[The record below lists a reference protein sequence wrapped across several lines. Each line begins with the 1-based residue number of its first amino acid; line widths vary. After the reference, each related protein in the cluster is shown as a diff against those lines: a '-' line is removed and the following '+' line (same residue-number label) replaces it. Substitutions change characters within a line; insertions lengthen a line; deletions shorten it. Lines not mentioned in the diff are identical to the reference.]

1 MFKLTKWNRLSKEI
15 SWVVSGPD
23 LLYLYPLVSTQE
35 MIPDINVLGPIM
47 VHLIFSLAN
56 GT

>member
-47 VHLIFSLAN
+47 VHLIFS
-56 GT
+56 